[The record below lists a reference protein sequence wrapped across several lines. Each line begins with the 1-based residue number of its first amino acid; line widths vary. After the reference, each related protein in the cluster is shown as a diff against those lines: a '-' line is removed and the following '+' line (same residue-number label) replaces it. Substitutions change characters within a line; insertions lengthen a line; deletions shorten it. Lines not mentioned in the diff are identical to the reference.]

1 MIPYSSLRCLP
12 FLRSVL
18 GRGKIFLEGKRMERW
33 QRALSESITSLDE
46 LARYIPIDPKLL
58 GPVVDHYPLRI
69 TRYYLS
75 LIRESDD
82 PIGRQCIPDRCELEQ
97 DDLSIDPLNEGGLTP
112 VPGLIHRYPDR
123 AVLLVSSVCPTLCR
137 FCTRK
142 NRTGGEG
149 SLINPVRKSSTFQRE
164 GSHVALNPGF
174 AQKGT
179 LPSSPLKAQI
189 EAEFRTGQPAELSN
203 GVNQNSLEASLEYIE
218 RRPAIR
224 DVILSGGDPLLL
236 TDDELEKILI
246 RLRKIPHL
254 EILRLHTRAP
264 VTLPDRIT
272 LRLCRILKRYHPLYV
287 NTQFN
292 HPLEI
297 TPESTK
303 SCAMLADAGIPLG
316 NQTVLLRGVNDD
328 PGVMKQL
335 MQKLL
340 TIRVRP
346 YYIHQM
352 DLVKGTGHF
361 RTPVQKGLNIMAGL
375 RGHTSGMAT
384 PSYVID
390 LPGGKGKVAVLPD
403 DVRRQGKT
411 FFLRNYLGEIIEY
424 PDGEE

>member
-1 MIPYSSLRCLP
+1 
-12 FLRSVL
+12 
-18 GRGKIFLEGKRMERW
+18 
-33 QRALSESITSLDE
+33 
-46 LARYIPIDPKLL
+46 
-58 GPVVDHYPLRI
+58 
-69 TRYYLS
+69 
-75 LIRESDD
+75 
-82 PIGRQCIPDRCELEQ
+82 
-97 DDLSIDPLNEGGLTP
+97 
-112 VPGLIHRYPDR
+112 
-123 AVLLVSSVCPTLCR
+123 
-137 FCTRK
+137 
-142 NRTGGEG
+142 
-149 SLINPVRKSSTFQRE
+149 
-164 GSHVALNPGF
+164 
-174 AQKGT
+174 
-179 LPSSPLKAQI
+179 
-189 EAEFRTGQPAELSN
+189 
-203 GVNQNSLEASLEYIE
+203 LEAALEYIE

>member
-1 MIPYSSLRCLP
+1 MPIISYSSSNCFP

-18 GRGKIFLEGKRMERW
+18 GRGKIFFEGKRMERW

-58 GPVVDHYPLRI
+58 GPVVARYPLRI

-75 LIRESDD
+75 LIRERDD

-97 DDLSIDPLNEGGLTP
+97 DDLSIDPLNEAGLTP

-123 AVLLVSSVCPTLCR
+123 AVLLVSSVCPTFCR

-142 NRTGGEG
+142 NRMGGEKYFYFPG
-149 SLINPVRKSSTFQRE
+149 SM
-164 GSHVALNPGF
+164 
-174 AQKGT
+174 
-179 LPSSPLKAQI
+179 
-189 EAEFRTGQPAELSN
+189 EAAF
-203 GVNQNSLEASLEYIE
+203 EYIE
-218 RRPAIR
+218 RSPAIR

-246 RLRKIPHL
+246 RLRKLPHL

-264 VTLPDRIT
+264 VTLPDRVT
-272 LRLCRILKRYHPLYV
+272 HRLTRILKRYHPLYV

-292 HPLEI
+292 HSMEI
-297 TPESTK
+297 TPSSTEA
-303 SCAMLADAGIPLG
+303 CALLADAGIPLG
-316 NQTVLLRGVNDD
+316 NQTVLLKGVNDD
-328 PGVMKQL
+328 PEVMKQL

-352 DLVKGTGHF
+352 DLVKGTSHF
-361 RTPVQKGLNIMAGL
+361 RTSVHKGVKIMAAL

-390 LPGGKGKVAVLPD
+390 LPKGKGKVAILPD
-403 DVRRQGKT
+403 DVRRQGNT
-411 FFLRNYLGEIIEY
+411 LFLRNYLGEIVEY
-424 PDGEE
+424 PDWEE

>member
-1 MIPYSSLRCLP
+1 
-12 FLRSVL
+12 
-18 GRGKIFLEGKRMERW
+18 MERW
-33 QRALSESITSLDE
+33 QRALSESITSLSE
-46 LARYIPIDPKLL
+46 LARYIPIDLKLL
-58 GPVVDHYPLRI
+58 GPVVARYPLRI
-69 TRYYLS
+69 TRYYLN
-75 LIRESDD
+75 LIRERDD

-149 SLINPVRKSSTFQRE
+149 SSI
-164 GSHVALNPGF
+164 
-174 AQKGT
+174 
-179 LPSSPLKAQI
+179 
-189 EAEFRTGQPAELSN
+189 
-203 GVNQNSLEASLEYIE
+203 NQNLLEAALEYIE
-218 RRPAIR
+218 RRPVIR

-246 RLRKIPHL
+246 RLRKLPHL

-272 LRLCRILKRYHPLYV
+272 FRLCRILKRYHPLYV

-403 DVRRQGKT
+403 GVRRQGNT
-411 FFLRNYLGEIIEY
+411 LFLRNYLGEIIEY
-424 PDGEE
+424 PDGGE

>member
-1 MIPYSSLRCLP
+1 MPIISYSSSNCLP

-18 GRGKIFLEGKRMERW
+18 RRGKIFLEVKRMERW
-33 QRALSESITSLDE
+33 QRALSESITSLSE
-46 LARYIPIDPKLL
+46 LARYIPIDLKLL
-58 GPVVDHYPLRI
+58 GPVVARYPLRI
-69 TRYYLS
+69 TRYYLN
-75 LIRESDD
+75 LIRERDD

-149 SLINPVRKSSTFQRE
+149 SSI
-164 GSHVALNPGF
+164 
-174 AQKGT
+174 
-179 LPSSPLKAQI
+179 
-189 EAEFRTGQPAELSN
+189 
-203 GVNQNSLEASLEYIE
+203 NQNLLEAALEYIE

-246 RLRKIPHL
+246 RLRKLPHL

-272 LRLCRILKRYHPLYV
+272 FRLCRILKRYHPLYV

-403 DVRRQGKT
+403 GVRRQGKT

-424 PDGEE
+424 PDGGE